1 MMILNMENH
10 DIKKQDEFQEKTTL
24 DSQLMDLEDFQE
36 DFNILK
42 KTTNLQKL

>member
-1 MMILNMENH
+1 MISSMENH
-10 DIKKQDEFQEKTTL
+10 DIRRQDEFQGKMTL
-24 DSQLMDLEDFQE
+24 DLQSMDLEDFQE